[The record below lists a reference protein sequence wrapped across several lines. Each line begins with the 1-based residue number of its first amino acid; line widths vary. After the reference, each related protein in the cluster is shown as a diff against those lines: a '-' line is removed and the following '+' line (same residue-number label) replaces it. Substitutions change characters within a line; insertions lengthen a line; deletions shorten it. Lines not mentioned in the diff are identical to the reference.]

1 MGPDETGV
9 GSRGCLQL
17 ICRRCGKKVNVGAIP
32 YCACRIYGNARVLS
46 FILIRTANRKILIK
60 GVLWVVAQDGE
71 VGLLDNGTEV
81 VLHREAGRVVA
92 YLNGERLGVTEYV
105 SIPTFVE
112 RLLVDRQP
120 AATRRVTVIASG
132 REAEE
137 ILSTPG
143 ATLRAVENRRA
154 TIAIPI

>member
-1 MGPDETGV
+1 V
-9 GSRGCLQL
+9 S
-17 ICRRCGKKVNVGAIP
+17 IGAIP
-32 YCACRIYGNARVLS
+32 YCACRTYGNARILS

-60 GVLWVVAQDGE
+60 GALWVIAQGGV

-81 VLHREAGRVVA
+81 VLRREAGRVVA
-92 YLNGERLGVTEYV
+92 YLNGEKLGVTEYV
-105 SIPTFVE
+105 SLPTFVE
-112 RLLVDRQP
+112 RLLAGWGQP

-143 ATLRAVENRRA
+143 ATLRAVENGKA
-154 TIAIPI
+154 TIAVPL